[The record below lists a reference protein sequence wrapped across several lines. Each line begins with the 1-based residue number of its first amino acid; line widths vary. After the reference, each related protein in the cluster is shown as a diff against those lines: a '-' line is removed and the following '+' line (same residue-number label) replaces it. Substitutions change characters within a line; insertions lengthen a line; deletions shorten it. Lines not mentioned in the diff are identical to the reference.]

1 MEVGIWAACRRVTFM
16 LRALG
21 AFFVVFSLLSLV
33 VGLEGLGR
41 LFGMCALALFG
52 VDLLLPYFIKSARPS
67 RMTREPLL

>member
-1 MEVGIWAACRRVTFM
+1 M

-33 VGLEGLGR
+33 VSLEGLGR

-52 VDLLLPYFIKSARPS
+52 VDLLLPYFIIKSARPS